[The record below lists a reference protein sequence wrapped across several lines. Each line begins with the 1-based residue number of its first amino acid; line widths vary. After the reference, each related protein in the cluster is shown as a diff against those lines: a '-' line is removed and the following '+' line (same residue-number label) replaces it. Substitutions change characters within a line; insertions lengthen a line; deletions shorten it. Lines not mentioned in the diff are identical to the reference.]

1 MSGQQRPDKLCPA
14 TETREFPV
22 ETSYEEV
29 ILGIA
34 STFVAF
40 LLGLVWRRLS
50 HWIVNFRSH
59 RFWRPFMHGRVT
71 FILGR
76 FSDLPTFEPCGLVGA
91 GDNLALTELTGY
103 FQRIGFKGFTIV
115 YADQIGW
122 ADRKPL
128 EGNLILIGGPDTNT
142 LAKEVLERLS
152 LGVEFLEVTPQV
164 LAQLRGAPVIP
175 RSRKGG
181 RGKPDYRVPVFRD
194 RTDGT
199 VHGPTRDG
207 STVLTDCGVVIRCP
221 NPFDRRHSV
230 LILSGS
236 YGFGTWGTARFVQT
250 REFLDAARGLRS
262 MECILTVDIA
272 REMPQRTKV
281 EVLRPVEEAV
291 PAALVRVTVPR
302 IQER

>member
-1 MSGQQRPDKLCPA
+1 L
-14 TETREFPV
+14 
-22 ETSYEEV
+22 ETSYQEV
-29 ILGIA
+29 VLGIA

-40 LLGLVWRRLS
+40 LLGLAWRRLS
-50 HWIVNFRSH
+50 HWVTNFRAH
-59 RFWRPFMHGRVT
+59 RFWRPFVHGQVSV
-71 FILGR
+71 ILGR
-76 FSDLPTFEPCGLVGA
+76 FSDLPMFEPCGLVGA
-91 GDNLALTELTGY
+91 GDNLALTELTTY
-103 FQRIGFKGFTIV
+103 FQHIGFKRFTVV
-115 YADQIGW
+115 YSDQIGW

-152 LGVEFLEVTPQV
+152 LGIEFLEITPQA
-164 LAQLRGAPVIP
+164 LAQLRGKPAVP
-175 RSRKGG
+175 RSRRGNG
-181 RGKPDYRVPVFRD
+181 RSEPPTYRVPVFRD
-194 RTDGT
+194 LADGT

-207 STVLTDCGVVIRCP
+207 ETVLTDCGVVIRCP

-250 REFLDAARGLRS
+250 REFLDRAKGLHS
-262 MECILTVDIA
+262 MECVLTVDIV

-281 EVLRPVEEAV
+281 EVLRPLEEAL

>member
-1 MSGQQRPDKLCPA
+1 M
-14 TETREFPV
+14 

-29 ILGIA
+29 VLGIA
-34 STFVAF
+34 STFLAF
-40 LLGLVWRRLS
+40 LLGLAWRRLS
-50 HWIVNFRSH
+50 YWVVNFRAH
-59 RFWRPFMHGRVT
+59 RFWRPFMHGRVG

-76 FSDLPTFEPCGLVGA
+76 FSDLPMFEPCGLVGA
-91 GDNLALTELTGY
+91 GDNLALTELTSY
-103 FQRIGFKGFTIV
+103 FQRIGFKRFSVV

-142 LAKEVLERLS
+142 LAKEVLERLT

-164 LAQLRGAPVIP
+164 LAQLRGKPTVP
-175 RSRKGG
+175 RSRKGDDG
-181 RGKPDYRVPVFRD
+181 YRVPVFRD

-199 VHGPTRDG
+199 VHGPTRQG
-207 STVLTDCGVVIRCP
+207 ETVLTDCGVVIRCP

-236 YGFGTWGTARFVQT
+236 YGFGTWGTARYVQT
-250 REFLDAARGLRS
+250 RDFLDAAKGLRS
-262 MECILTVDIA
+262 LECIVSVDVV

-281 EVLRPVEEAV
+281 EVLRPLEEAL